1 VRVSADLPKNAGAL
15 WPLLRSKAP
24 TPQQRLGL
32 PASVS
37 ARQVLEQPGGAAAI
51 GLFDMSNAMRGRV
64 ALVMELSSA
73 AAMAAVPPPLE
84 AAPLAPS
91 RSASPF
97 ADPK

>member
-1 VRVSADLPKNAGAL
+1 
-15 WPLLRSKAP
+15 
-24 TPQQRLGL
+24 
-32 PASVS
+32 
-37 ARQVLEQPGGAAAI
+37 
-51 GLFDMSNAMRGRV
+51 MSNAMRGRV